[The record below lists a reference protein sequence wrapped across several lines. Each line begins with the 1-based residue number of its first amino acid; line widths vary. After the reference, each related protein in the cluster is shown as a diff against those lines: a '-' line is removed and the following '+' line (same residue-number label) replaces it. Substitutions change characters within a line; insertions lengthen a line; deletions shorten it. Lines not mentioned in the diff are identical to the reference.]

1 MGVQVLVV
9 VGVAA
14 HLRHAHA
21 EVAEHGAAE
30 AEGGVAQARAQ
41 HVHGAAAVVLCNSN
55 FIANKLNNSMWK
67 ATFK

>member
-41 HVHGAAAVVLCNSN
+41 HVHRAAAVVLCVVTSLGIN
-55 FIANKLNNSMWK
+55 
-67 ATFK
+67 